1 MSIAKKSV
9 IEYISLAALI
19 IAWTTSPAQAQT
31 HRLPPQDVVVL
42 IDSSESMTPYL
53 TAITGI
59 LSRFVGGVQR
69 GDSFVCYQ
77 FSNQPILIAKIEFGK
92 PGDVA
97 KLRAQLLQLRQRG
110 KLTNFSPAI
119 QRAMA
124 DMRNSHIRHPSN
136 ERVLILIT
144 DGRRHRND
152 MRSEKKAFGQLLKKY
167 FDLKAGTDYSYYCFY
182 IGDWI
187 EGDLQEYLLSTGAY
201 LANWPKDVQW
211 LDRLT
216 IADISIIDKTVSL
229 GAMPDV
235 PAQGSFSMVF
245 HPRRPPLGV
254 SMLEFEMRAKFT
266 EKTLDRYF
274 TVSPRRFI
282 CQEKPWSEKFALET
296 RGFTKGDYSGILA
309 FRPSEPRA
317 LLLYPRLIDFSFSI
331 SSVLRVN
338 IPAPLEFGP
347 TGMRGEYSETMQI
360 SITPS
365 GAHFPGS
372 ADEISI
378 ASEIE
383 LPEGVRLNFS
393 KIIKNKEILVDI
405 TVSRDQALSSQAG
418 GKYEGRFTLTAQSG
432 WSLAE
437 SEIPLS
443 VEVARRSLDRRA
455 AMLYAAIAIGCVAV
469 VVLLVLVFGN
479 IRKAVLDYLTQKT
492 RPIGK
497 LIVTADPT
505 RGIAKHINLDRL
517 SEKRRVREILVG
529 AGGGV
534 HVDLPHISMI
544 DKAYRFSG
552 RKAEGDVHTVIE
564 AVKTTDEVIVNG
576 MSHTGEIRLRHL
588 DRVKLGAFGFR
599 YEEPRP
605 LRQVVLYYLTGEA
618 VEGWLLSWNI
628 DAEGFHFLVR
638 DDSVLQKEQKES
650 YARFY
655 ELKAVA
661 FVRDFD
667 GELTRRLLSLKIPSS
682 GHRVRLFLA
691 DLEELVGYVLNWQ
704 EPGEKFYLFPDSMGD
719 NIMFFV
725 IERSTIKEMTLLKE
739 NEGGARRARRGL
751 SRILGKMKT
760 EVRS

>member
-1 MSIAKKSV
+1 
-9 IEYISLAALI
+9 
-19 IAWTTSPAQAQT
+19 
-31 HRLPPQDVVVL
+31 
-42 IDSSESMTPYL
+42 
-53 TAITGI
+53 
-59 LSRFVGGVQR
+59 
-69 GDSFVCYQ
+69 
-77 FSNQPILIAKIEFGK
+77 
-92 PGDVA
+92 
-97 KLRAQLLQLRQRG
+97 
-110 KLTNFSPAI
+110 
-119 QRAMA
+119 
-124 DMRNSHIRHPSN
+124 
-136 ERVLILIT
+136 
-144 DGRRHRND
+144 
-152 MRSEKKAFGQLLKKY
+152 
-167 FDLKAGTDYSYYCFY
+167 
-182 IGDWI
+182 
-187 EGDLQEYLLSTGAY
+187 
-201 LANWPKDVQW
+201 
-211 LDRLT
+211 
-216 IADISIIDKTVSL
+216 
-229 GAMPDV
+229 
-235 PAQGSFSMVF
+235 
-245 HPRRPPLGV
+245 
-254 SMLEFEMRAKFT
+254 
-266 EKTLDRYF
+266 
-274 TVSPRRFI
+274 
-282 CQEKPWSEKFALET
+282 
-296 RGFTKGDYSGILA
+296 
-309 FRPSEPRA
+309 
-317 LLLYPRLIDFSFSI
+317 
-331 SSVLRVN
+331 
-338 IPAPLEFGP
+338 
-347 TGMRGEYSETMQI
+347 
-360 SITPS
+360 
-365 GAHFPGS
+365 
-372 ADEISI
+372 
-378 ASEIE
+378 
-383 LPEGVRLNFS
+383 
-393 KIIKNKEILVDI
+393 
-405 TVSRDQALSSQAG
+405 LSSQAG

-443 VEVARRSLDRRA
+443 VEVARRSPDRRA

-505 RGIAKHINLDRL
+505 RGIAKNINLDRL

-552 RKAEGDVHTVIE
+552 RKAEDDVHTVIE

-576 MSHTGEIRLRHL
+576 MSRTGEIRLRHL
-588 DRVKLGAFGFR
+588 DRIKLGAFGFR

-605 LRQVVLYYLTGEA
+605 LRQVVLYYLTGDA
-618 VEGWLLSWNI
+618 LEGWLLSWNI

-691 DLEELVGYVLNWQ
+691 DQEELVGYVLNWR
-704 EPGEKFYLFPDSMGD
+704 EPGEKFYFFPDSMGD

-739 NEGGARRARRGL
+739 DEGGARRARRGL
-751 SRILGKMKT
+751 ARILGKMKT